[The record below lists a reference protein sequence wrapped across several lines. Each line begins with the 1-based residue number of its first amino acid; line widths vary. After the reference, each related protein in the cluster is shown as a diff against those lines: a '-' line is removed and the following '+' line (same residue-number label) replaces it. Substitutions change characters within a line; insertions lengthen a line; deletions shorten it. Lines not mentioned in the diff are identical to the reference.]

1 MFREK
6 NEAEGDG
13 GGTNRK
19 CAQSYSEDK
28 DGILTEAQL
37 SCFSIIDRNFLSVY
51 GVNGLLILKPV
62 FCF

>member
-19 CAQSYSEDK
+19 RAQSYSEDS
-28 DGILTEAQL
+28 DWSTVEL
-37 SCFSIIDRNFLSVY
+37 FLY
-51 GVNGLLILKPV
+51 YW
-62 FCF
+62 